1 MYKNIG
7 GKIKTLAR
15 VIFASEAIA
24 AFIAAI
30 AIMVSDEDL
39 IPYGLIVLVVGPL
52 VAWVSSWLL
61 YGFGEIIDKLCAIEY
76 NTGVMLKPSELKKLK
91 KQHEAEVKGAEVAR
105 KKAAAQKVAEAEE
118 AKVTHKKA
126 EAGEEDLVS
135 VVCPK
140 CGEDLYFGK
149 DLAEVECPYCGCHID
164 LE

>member
-1 MYKNIG
+1 MYENIG
-7 GKIKTLAR
+7 GKIKTLAG
-15 VIFASEAIA
+15 VIFAFEAIA

-105 KKAAAQKVAEAEE
+105 KKAAAQKVAEAE
-118 AKVTHKKA
+118 AVAAA
-126 EAGEEDLVS
+126 EEEDSVH

-149 DLAEVECPYCGCHID
+149 DLAEAECPYCGCHID